1 MSSAIGACPVVIS
14 NINNIFIS
22 IIFLKLKMTL
32 DNEPQN
38 QTKKKLFAEL
48 DKLKG
53 DVNSLRWDLNKA
65 NNDKELWYSKKEE
78 IFGSIKKRISAIR
91 QDREKRDS
99 LTKKVRELKE
109 KRAELNDGIK
119 NKISEL
125 VELKEL
131 SNSLMKKAK
140 IADPIK
146 IRTSIDTIES
156 KLETEVMSFEA
167 EKNLS
172 KKLKL
177 LKKSLAEASGLME
190 MLDKIKKLNTEISNA
205 KKESNSV
212 HREIQ
217 DLAKESQAL
226 HESVISESKNVDELN
241 AKEEDAFSKFV
252 EFKKVFSEKNRFLK
266 EKLESMGKIRTE
278 INKFQLEEDEKRR
291 LQEAMLIKSK
301 EQELEDK
308 IKSGRKLTTED
319 FLVFQE
325 SIKSG
330 K

>member
-1 MSSAIGACPVVIS
+1 MFYL
-14 NINNIFIS
+14 INNIFIS
-22 IIFLKLKMTL
+22 LILLKLKMTL

-38 QTKKKLFAEL
+38 QTKKELFAEL

-53 DVNSLRWDLNKA
+53 NVNSLRRDLNKA
-65 NNDKELWYSKKEE
+65 DNDKELWYSKKEE
-78 IFGSIKKRISAIR
+78 ISGSINKRISAIR
-91 QDREKRDS
+91 QDREKRDA

-109 KRAELNDGIK
+109 KRAKLNDDLRK
-119 NKISEL
+119 RISEL
-125 VELKEL
+125 VELKKQ
-131 SNSLMKKAK
+131 SADLMKKSK
-140 IADPIK
+140 ITDPIRIK
-146 IRTSIDTIES
+146 TAIDSIES
-156 KLETEVMSFEA
+156 KLETEVMSFEK
-167 EKNLS
+167 EKELS

-177 LKKSLAEASGLME
+177 LKKSLTEASGLME
-190 MLDKIKKLNTEISNA
+190 MLDKTKKLNVEISNA
-205 KKESNSV
+205 KREGNAA

-226 HESVISESKNVDELN
+226 HETIIFESKNIEELRP
-241 AKEEDAFSKFV
+241 KEEEAFSKFV

-301 EQELEDK
+301 EQEMEEK
-308 IKSGRKLTTED
+308 IKSGGKLTTED

-325 SIKSG
+325 SIKSR

>member
-1 MSSAIGACPVVIS
+1 MFYL
-14 NINNIFIS
+14 INNIFIS
-22 IIFLKLKMTL
+22 LILLKLKMTL

-38 QTKKKLFAEL
+38 QTKKELFAEL

-53 DVNSLRWDLNKA
+53 NVNSLRRDLNKA
-65 NNDKELWYSKKEE
+65 DNDKELWYSKKEE
-78 IFGSIKKRISAIR
+78 ISGSINKRISAIR
-91 QDREKRDS
+91 QDREKRDA

-109 KRAELNDGIK
+109 KRAKLNDDLRK
-119 NKISEL
+119 RISEL
-125 VELKEL
+125 VELKKQ
-131 SNSLMKKAK
+131 SADLMKKSK
-140 IADPIK
+140 ITDPIRIK
-146 IRTSIDTIES
+146 TAIDSIES
-156 KLETEVMSFEA
+156 KLETEVMSFEK
-167 EKNLS
+167 EKELS

-177 LKKSLAEASGLME
+177 LKKSLTEASGLME
-190 MLDKIKKLNTEISNA
+190 MLDKTKKLNVEISNA
-205 KKESNSV
+205 KREGNAA

-226 HESVISESKNVDELN
+226 HETIIFESKNIEELRP
-241 AKEEDAFSKFV
+241 KEEEAFSKFV

-301 EQELEDK
+301 DQEMEEK
-308 IKSGRKLTTED
+308 IKSGGKLTTED